1 MPTSGQTASP
11 VPPPSGGVSL
21 PVSVANGGTG
31 AATAAN
37 ARTNLNVPSIPV
49 SVANGGTGA
58 TDAPTARSNLGI
70 VGAGGWPSGV
80 FGAASDGSIDFDGTA
95 TFAFATKAGS
105 VYTLSRNVWAQNVT
119 IRAGVTV
126 NKPWVLYVR
135 GTLTIEATGILADN
149 GNAAIGSA
157 AGAQAGATRIPGSV
171 GGAGAAGRTAGTSGS
186 GTSAVTVTN
195 GHGGVGG
202 YGGDPNTVHTG
213 GNGGSVSAPGI
224 TANRIRDGL
233 AFLGP
238 FVLQTGTGQIE
249 ANGGS
254 GGGAGGLFIGTGT
267 GISGGSGG
275 GAPVSVLFAATIANS
290 GKIQNNGGAGANA
303 VSATLDAQSGGGGG
317 GGGGYFII
325 VSNTPQAS
333 AGTIEV
339 LGGAGGTSLGTGCA
353 NALPGNDGTL
363 DYRGP

>member
-1 MPTSGQTASP
+1 MPTSGQTAFP
-11 VPPPSGGVSL
+11 VPPASGGVTL
-21 PVSVANGGTG
+21 PVAVADGGTG
-31 AATAAN
+31 ATSAAN

-58 TDAPTARSNLGI
+58 TDAPTARTNLGI
-70 VGAGGWPSGV
+70 VGAGGWPTGA
-80 FGAASDGSIDFDGTA
+80 FGSASDGSPDFDGTN
-95 TFAFATKAGS
+95 TFAFATKSGS
-105 VYTLSRNVWAQNVT
+105 IYTLSRNVWAQNVT

-157 AGAQAGATRIPGSV
+157 AGAQAGATRIPQGV
-171 GGAGAAGRTAGTSGS
+171 GGLGGAGRSIAGSGANGTSI
-186 GTSAVTVTN
+186 VN

-202 YGGDPNTVHTG
+202 VGGDPSGVSTG
-213 GNGGSVSAPGI
+213 GNGGSISAPGV
-224 TANRIRDGL
+224 TANRIRDG
-233 AFLGP
+233 FLYLSTMM
-238 FVLQTGTGQIE
+238 LQSGASQVD

-254 GGGAGGLFIGTGT
+254 GGGGGGLQVGSGTGT
-267 GISGGSGG
+267 TGGGGG
-275 GAPVSVLFAATIANS
+275 GAPVSALFANTIVNN

-303 VSATLDAQSGGGGG
+303 VSATLDCQSGGGGG
-317 GGGGYFII
+317 GGGGYLII
-325 VSNTPQAS
+325 MSNTPQAS

-339 LGGAGGTSLGTGCA
+339 LGGSGGTSLGVGCT